1 MPTNVKTPTGL
12 RNSYLGSV
20 VSSAC
25 PSLRG
30 IVRLNYWNAR
40 HKCKVWHSHSAPLM
54 GLFSPV
60 LIQERGLWIWE
71 HDLLIS
77 RSDFVMLS
85 LKTQRSCSNSPC
97 LRLDLLRFC
106 LNRLL
111 AFRYIVACTDFL
123 HSGFSP
129 SPHSWKVCTQISS
142 LLSLCNNPVK
152 IPQLVECQVLT
163 YEMIPVS
170 LRACSLCFLALIGVT
185 L

>member
-30 IVRLNYWNAR
+30 TVRLNYWNAQ

-60 LIQERGLWIWE
+60 LIHWISE

-77 RSDFVMLS
+77 RSDFVMFS
-85 LKTQRSCSNSPC
+85 LKTQRSCSDSPC
-97 LRLDLLRFC
+97 LWLDLLRFC
-106 LNRLL
+106 LNCML
-111 AFRYIVACTDFL
+111 ALRYIVPCTDFL

-129 SPHSWKVCTQISS
+129 SPHSWNVCTQISS
-142 LLSLCNNPVK
+142 LLSLRNNPVK